1 MKFSPTYLVLTLLL
15 FAVEVYIGLYVR
27 DNFIRPFVG
36 DMLVVVL
43 LYCFLRVFWSD
54 SSIRPIVLVCAWAFL
69 VEFSQYF
76 DPVGVLG
83 LEGNR
88 IISTLWGRTFSW
100 LDLLAY
106 LVGSLVNYKLR
117 DLLLPTRLS

>member
-1 MKFSPTYLVLTLLL
+1 MKFSPSYLALTLLL
-15 FAVEVYIGLYVR
+15 FAVEVFIGLYVR
-27 DNFIRPFVG
+27 DSFIRPFVG

-106 LVGSLVNYKLR
+106 LVGSAVNYKLR
-117 DLLLPTRLS
+117 KIWL